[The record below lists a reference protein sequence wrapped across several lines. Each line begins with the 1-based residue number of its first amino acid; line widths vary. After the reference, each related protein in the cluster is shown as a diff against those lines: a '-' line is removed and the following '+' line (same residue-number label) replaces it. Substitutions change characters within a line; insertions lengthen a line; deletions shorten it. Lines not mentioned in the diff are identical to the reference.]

1 MGGAAA
7 ARGEWLLGD
16 ADCASGDG
24 DDTGTAEDDT
34 GDGGGGGFPATAAV
48 PTPPEGEK
56 SNRFEESSLAAG
68 RWCSGTSTS
77 DSSPGIGLD
86 CRIGESGHSVFC
98 AMVAFSFLPLW
109 LPN

>member
-1 MGGAAA
+1 MGGAA

-24 DDTGTAEDDT
+24 DGDDAGTAEDDT
-34 GDGGGGGFPATAAV
+34 GDGVGGGFPAFSAD
-48 PTPPEGEK
+48 PTTGEWEK

-86 CRIGESGHSVFC
+86 R
-98 AMVAFSFLPLW
+98 
-109 LPN
+109 